1 VQADYCIKVYD
12 LYLRNWKIEKE
23 LLQLGEWDESHL
35 EVAMSSR
42 MKGVAGTDLD

>member
-1 VQADYCIKVYD
+1 ADYCIKVYD
-12 LYLRNWKIEKE
+12 LYLRNWKIEKG

-35 EVAMSSR
+35 EVAAVSSG